1 MSFNRKKYDEQ
12 CYIEQNKNDD
22 SINNYLLNAPEND
35 CNNCYQANPEI
46 RYQKKSGRENIS
58 VENDL
63 FGIDRKDNCEKNN
76 QYNGCQ
82 NGVCKTQEFD
92 IVPESQSE
100 TSNDCSINTI
110 NSRFNSVKN
119 LKELSVNRWE
129 WLPID
134 PQNHAISNI
143 NSVSS
148 RNHIKDNYKPDFDTP
163 LDATDEVNFNHTI
176 PDKFTVPVKTTPF
189 E

>member
-12 CYIEQNKNDD
+12 CYMNQNKNDD

-63 FGIDRKDNCEKNN
+63 FGIDRKDNCGEND
-76 QYNGCQ
+76 YNGCE

-92 IVPESQSE
+92 TVPEPESNS
-100 TSNDCSINTI
+100 SNDCSINTI
-110 NSRFNSVKN
+110 NTRFNSVKN
-119 LKELSVNRWE
+119 LKELSANRWQ

-143 NSVSS
+143 EAVSS
-148 RNHIKDNYKPDFDTP
+148 RNHIKDNYKAQYEMPVDS
-163 LDATDEVNFNHTI
+163 TDEVNFPNNLK
-176 PDKFTVPVKTTPF
+176 DKFTVPVKTTPF

>member
-1 MSFNRKKYDEQ
+1 MSFSRKKYDEQ
-12 CYIEQNKNDD
+12 CYINQNKNDD

-35 CNNCYQANPEI
+35 CNNCYPANPEI
-46 RYQKKSGRENIS
+46 RYQKKSGRENVS

-63 FGIDRKDNCEKNN
+63 FGIDRKDNCNKDN
-76 QYNGCQ
+76 QYNGCS
-82 NGVCKTQEFD
+82 NGTCNTQEFQT
-92 IVPESQSE
+92 VNNSQTTNE
-100 TSNDCSINTI
+100 CSINTI

-119 LKELSVNRWE
+119 LKELSANRWQ

-143 NSVSS
+143 DSMSS
-148 RNHIKDNYKPDFDTP
+148 RNHIKDNYKTNYESPV
-163 LDATDEVNFNHTI
+163 DATDEVSF
-176 PDKFTVPVKTTPF
+176 PSDFKDKFTVPVKTTPF

>member
-1 MSFNRKKYDEQ
+1 MSFSRKKYDEQ
-12 CYIEQNKNDD
+12 CYINQNKNDD

-46 RYQKKSGRENIS
+46 RYQKKSGRENVS

-63 FGIDRKDNCEKNN
+63 FGIDRKDNCNKDNE
-76 QYNGCQ
+76 YNGCQ

-92 IVPESQSE
+92 TVNTSE
-100 TSNDCSINTI
+100 NMNECSINTI
-110 NSRFNSVKN
+110 NTRFNSVKN
-119 LKELSVNRWE
+119 LKELSANRWQ

-143 NSVSS
+143 DSMSS
-148 RNHIKDNYKPDFDTP
+148 RNHIKDNYKSQYEMPT
-163 LDATDEVNFNHTI
+163 DATDEVNFPNTVK
-176 PDKFTVPVKTTPF
+176 DKFTVPVKTTPF